1 MLSYQ
6 TLYRVGKHWE
16 RALKI
21 KKLVHLGLA
30 AALVEEIE
38 LVELAE
44 VQGTIS
50 RPGLA

>member
-1 MLSYQ
+1 MNIGG
-6 TLYRVGKHWE
+6 VCGKHWE

-21 KKLVHLGLA
+21 EQRDHLGLA

-44 VQGTIS
+44 MA
-50 RPGLA
+50 RHNF